1 MVNNLYSN
9 SMKSLSLI
17 IPAYNES
24 ANIAPL
30 YEKLQAVLL
39 PLRGRYTFEILFVN
53 DGSKDGTM
61 EEIEKLTRKNAEV
74 KLINFSRNF
83 GKEIAT
89 TAGLN
94 HCTGDACMM
103 LDSDLQHPAELIPE
117 FIEKWEN
124 GYDVVIGIREESK
137 SDSWVK
143 IAGGKIFYAIINKIS
158 DTEIIPNATD
168 FRLLDRA
175 VIDEFNRFTETKR
188 LTRGLIDWLG
198 FKRAYITFQAN
209 DRLHGS
215 ASYSVWKL
223 VKLALHSFMS
233 LSLFPLKLAG
243 YLGIFITGLSFLS
256 GSYIFVGKYFF
267 KWYWPLTFSDSE
279 DLAILIVFLV
289 GTILMSIGLISLY
302 IANIHEEVIKRP
314 IYVIRKNREEK

>member
-1 MVNNLYSN
+1 
-9 SMKSLSLI
+9 MKSLSI
-17 IPAYNES
+17 VVPAYNEA

-30 YEKLQAVLL
+30 YEKLQLVLC
-39 PLRGRYTFEILFVN
+39 PLRDRYTFEILFVN
-53 DGSKDGTM
+53 DGSKDKTA
-61 EEIEKLTRKNAEV
+61 EEIEKLISNDASA

-94 HCTGDACMM
+94 HCTGDACIMI
-103 LDSDLQHPAELIPE
+103 DSDLQHPTELIPE
-117 FIEKWEN
+117 FIAKWES
-124 GYDVVIGIREESK
+124 GYDVVVGIREESK
-137 SDSWVK
+137 SDSWAK
-143 IAGGKIFYAIINKIS
+143 IMGGKMFYAILNKIS

-168 FRLLDRA
+168 FRILDRT
-175 VIDEFNRFTETKR
+175 VIDEFNRFTESKR

-198 FKRAYITFQAN
+198 FKRASINFKAN
-209 DRLHGS
+209 DRLHGT

-243 YLGIFITGLSFLS
+243 YLGILITILSLFS
-256 GSYIFVGKYFF
+256 GMYIFIGKYFF

-289 GTILMSIGLISLY
+289 GIMLTSIGLISLY

-314 IYVIRKNREEK
+314 LYVIRKNRTIEQ